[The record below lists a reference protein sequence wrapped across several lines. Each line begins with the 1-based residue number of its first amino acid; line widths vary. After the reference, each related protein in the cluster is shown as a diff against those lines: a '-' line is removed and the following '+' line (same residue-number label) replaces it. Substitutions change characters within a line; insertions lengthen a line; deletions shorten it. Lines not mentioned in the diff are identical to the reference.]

1 MSGGRPRYRAA
12 ETALPST
19 LWLELLS
26 SAHHHN
32 WHCRRGRSLFRFDG
46 HRECLGLYSG
56 GQWGIDHRRAPM
68 SIGFEHSGGNRRSA
82 RRDEP
87 EFVGVLADW
96 GRPQKSDCGAAR
108 ATIRY
113 ATFAVDKREN
123 QSSPR
128 LYGTGSS
135 IFSLLRLLLPPATF
149 LSILKSSSRRSPA
162 RSNEEFTPRE
172 R

>member
-1 MSGGRPRYRAA
+1 
-12 ETALPST
+12 
-19 LWLELLS
+19 
-26 SAHHHN
+26 
-32 WHCRRGRSLFRFDG
+32 
-46 HRECLGLYSG
+46 
-56 GQWGIDHRRAPM
+56 M

-87 EFVGVLADW
+87 EFIGVLADW
-96 GRPQKSDCGAAR
+96 DRPQKSDCGAAR

-113 ATFAVDKREN
+113 ATFAVNKREN

-149 LSILKSSSRRSPA
+149 LSIRS
-162 RSNEEFTPRE
+162 EEHTSELQSLTNLVCRLLLE
-172 R
+172 K